1 MQIQSVSVITK
12 LMYSPTCTQLGA
24 TPIPNGNFTDP
35 KYLYEVTFWT
45 GSSRHHATSAQVS
58 CELYGARAISG
69 AVVLK
74 DDSRKLFRSGGTNS
88 FFMRVKECLGPLR
101 GVKVLHNNRGY
112 DPSWYLSRIKAR
124 DCQTNEIFL
133 FVANCW
139 LAVDEGDG
147 KIERYIDAT
156 GKEELTKFK
165 MLFNTKLSRDL
176 EDAHIW
182 FSVFYKPVRSRFTRV
197 QRLSCC
203 LSVLCS
209 AMVASSMFYGQ
220 GPDPDLNDESR
231 WSFGPISI
239 SLKQLV
245 IGLLSSI
252 VVIPYNLLIVTI
264 FRNSRAKED
273 QTSLSA
279 ATRQDPRQGKSQTK
293 TLDQIL
299 SDKNKKRHLQEK
311 VNIESKS
318 LKTNNTDCKNCS
330 SSDNGR
336 TIEHKTVEVDRM
348 NNSYSYIS
356 CNKTNDNNNN
366 NNNNNNNDNNN
377 NSKNYNNINIQ
388 STNDS
393 NGNSI
398 NDTKI
403 DNDNKPNVS
412 LDEVTVSMYDQ
423 EIEES
428 KKGKKRER

>member
-1 MQIQSVSVITK
+1 
-12 LMYSPTCTQLGA
+12 
-24 TPIPNGNFTDP
+24 
-35 KYLYEVTFWT
+35 
-45 GSSRHHATSAQVS
+45 
-58 CELYGARAISG
+58 
-69 AVVLK
+69 
-74 DDSRKLFRSGGTNS
+74 
-88 FFMRVKECLGPLR
+88 
-101 GVKVLHNNRGY
+101 
-112 DPSWYLSRIKAR
+112 
-124 DCQTNEIFL
+124 
-133 FVANCW
+133 
-139 LAVDEGDG
+139 
-147 KIERYIDAT
+147 
-156 GKEELTKFK
+156 
-165 MLFNTKLSRDL
+165 
-176 EDAHIW
+176 
-182 FSVFYKPVRSRFTRV
+182 
-197 QRLSCC
+197 
-203 LSVLCS
+203 
-209 AMVASSMFYGQ
+209 MFYGQ

-273 QTSLSA
+273 QTSLTA
-279 ATRQDPRQGKSQTK
+279 ATRQDLRQGKSQTK
-293 TLDQIL
+293 TLDQIF

-318 LKTNNTDCKNCS
+318 LKTNNTGCKNCS

-356 CNKTNDNNNN
+356 CNKTNDNNN
-366 NNNNNNNDNNN
+366 NNN

-423 EIEES
+423 EVEES
-428 KKGKKRER
+428 KKGKKTRKVEKDKAKRQKKDLKRREKMRKKRAWKAKKAKGLLPYWCIYIAWGLCVAGSVTAALFILFYSMMWRTVKSNEWLTSMVISFVHDTFVSQPLKVICLALVFALIIRKPIEEELEDLEAEEGK